1 MLKSSI
7 ALAVLLS
14 LAAAG
19 CKSEPTSEK
28 ASSLTPAKATET
40 APAEFKARFTTS
52 KGPFTVEVHRD
63 WAPQGAD
70 RFYNL
75 VKLGFYD
82 GTRFFRVVPGF
93 VVQWGIHGDGNA
105 VMQHWRGAGLPDDPV
120 RQSNTEGTV
129 TFAMAGKS
137 SRTTQIF
144 VNLADNSRLDEMGF
158 ATFGK
163 VVDGMDVV
171 KSLYSGYGQTPDQ
184 ASIQSQGNAYLERE
198 YPKLDYVKS
207 AEITK

>member
-1 MLKSSI
+1 
-7 ALAVLLS
+7 
-14 LAAAG
+14 
-19 CKSEPTSEK
+19 
-28 ASSLTPAKATET
+28 
-40 APAEFKARFTTS
+40 
-52 KGPFTVEVHRD
+52 
-63 WAPQGAD
+63 
-70 RFYNL
+70 
-75 VKLGFYD
+75 
-82 GTRFFRVVPGF
+82 
-93 VVQWGIHGDGNA
+93 
-105 VMQHWRGAGLPDDPV
+105 
-120 RQSNTEGTV
+120 
-129 TFAMAGKS
+129 MAGKS